1 MQCTNEGL
9 ALTKAEIG
17 ALLEFCSKDKERPNM
32 CQVKFTVKEDR
43 CFAYATDGHRAIEA
57 DGSVKLPVQKG
68 EWLVRRDCLVQGRKV
83 LERNQV
89 LRLCFSHASLHEAR
103 IEQDDEEVAG
113 LDWPEDAAVAQQSFP
128 NVEAVVHLP
137 HASRDAARCVGLNAK
152 YLMTVRAM
160 ARAAGTE
167 AVDVYPPK
175 SDDSATYFR
184 ATGETVWTA
193 CLMPIM
199 TEESSGLA
207 ARKRSKKNAKQP
219 ELPGTSVAELADTL
233 KKHGATLKAVGV
245 GKESKKRK
253 TKASTANGAKPK
265 RSKRKPAEVSA

>member
-1 MQCTNEGL
+1 MQCTQDGL

-17 ALLEFCSKDKERPNM
+17 ALLEFCSKDKERPHM

-103 IEQDDEEVAG
+103 IEQDAEEIAG

-128 NVEAVVHLP
+128 NVEAAVHLP

-175 SDDSATYFR
+175 SSDSATYFR

-193 CLMPIM
+193 CLMPVM

-207 ARKRSKKNAKQP
+207 ARKRSKNSKQP
-219 ELPGTSVAELADTL
+219 ELPGTTDKELADTL
-233 KKHGATLKAVGV
+233 KGNGTTKPLKTEAKKGKAKAAT
-245 GKESKKRK
+245 S
-253 TKASTANGAKPK
+253 NGAKAK
-265 RSKRKPAEVSA
+265 RSKRKAPEARA